1 MGLSPVSSSSP
12 YHSHSDVLLVGLSVP
27 LSTCRRNGAV
37 VGFCVFISLTFVL
50 VSSCPPRVFCDSQW
64 IQMHLGL
71 WLPLNTQTIGSILS
85 TVSFLL
91 LSAFILALSFY
102 FLRLIIFLISS
113 RSKLTSLNFSLSS
126 FSTCYFSLITTLAA
140 SHKFWFIVS
149 TFNFFPLTQEYELCF
164 NFWTYGVFLISF
176 QLLVSNF
183 TAVWSVNTFCVLL
196 KFVQKFVLYGQV
208 CDQFL

>member
-71 WLPLNTQTIGSILS
+71 WLPLNTQTIGSIRD
-85 TVSFLL
+85 VFLPPLRIAHVL
-91 LSAFILALSFY
+91 LNVVECLPTGQIRHKRAKRKDGTFFTCICVEQW
-102 FLRLIIFLISS
+102 
-113 RSKLTSLNFSLSS
+113 
-126 FSTCYFSLITTLAA
+126 FSTRA
-140 SHKFWFIVS
+140 S
-149 TFNFFPLTQEYELCF
+149 FPLRGHLSMSADC
-164 NFWTYGVFLISF
+164 
-176 QLLVSNF
+176 
-183 TAVWSVNTFCVLL
+183 
-196 KFVQKFVLYGQV
+196 
-208 CDQFL
+208 